1 MDNLAAGYTVL
12 IVDDVPTNVML
23 VQAILKKEGYRLLT
37 CDSGAKALRLAH
49 DKHPHTIRYHDAGDG
64 WIRSITAS

>member
-1 MDNLAAGYTVL
+1 MDNLAAQYTVL

-23 VQAILKKEGYRLLT
+23 VQAILKKEGYTLLT

-49 DKHPHTIRYHDAGDG
+49 DKHPNLKE
-64 WIRSITAS
+64 

>member
-49 DKHPHTIRYHDAGDG
+49 TIRYHDAGDG